1 MLLKNVE
8 GSGGCGKL
16 NSFAISINETD
27 LNPIEKLSMRQI
39 AMDGT

>member
-16 NSFAISINETD
+16 NSFAFSISTTRHRD
-27 LNPIEKLSMRQI
+27 
-39 AMDGT
+39 